1 LNSFTQDPKSSF
13 HGKRGKE
20 NLFAGLVNLFVGGSE
35 TTSSTLNWA
44 LFYLA
49 KHPEIQ
55 AKAVE
60 EIATKIGHHRLPSLK
75 DRPETPLI
83 EAIVMETHRISALAF
98 SGIPRLV
105 TKDTKL
111 GDYFLP
117 KVNTFI
123 HFSHIQSV
131 SPILWWFDFKLGPI
145 FATALATSKNGARFK
160 SGQSLHE
167 NNRLAT

>member
-1 LNSFTQDPKSSF
+1 MVYIVFNQVIINIFTSQIHFQNPKSSF
-13 HGKRGKE
+13 HGVRGKE

-49 KHPEIQ
+49 KHPKMQ

-60 EIATKIGHHRLPSLK
+60 EIKAIVGHHRLPSLE
-75 DRPETPLI
+75 DRPETPYV
-83 EAIVMETHRISALAF
+83 EAIVMETHRMSALAF

-111 GDYFLP
+111 GDFFLP
-117 KVNTFI
+117 KVN
-123 HFSHIQSV
+123 
-131 SPILWWFDFKLGPI
+131 K
-145 FATALATSKNGARFK
+145 
-160 SGQSLHE
+160 
-167 NNRLAT
+167 